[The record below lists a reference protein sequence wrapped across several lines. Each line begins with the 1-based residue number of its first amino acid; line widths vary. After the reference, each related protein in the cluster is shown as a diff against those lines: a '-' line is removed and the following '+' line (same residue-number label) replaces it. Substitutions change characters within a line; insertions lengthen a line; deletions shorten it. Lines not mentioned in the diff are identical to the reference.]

1 MPRAGYRQ
9 GEKRVDVWLSKA
21 VHGHVR
27 ALAAEVGESM
37 SEWVADLV
45 RREVEFCGGGEPVPG
60 VGGSA
65 QADVGGSRP
74 SVGGGRAY
82 LAGVVADRLEGPLTE
97 RRSVPFVG
105 EAVVVNSP
113 KSCGKVQLP
122 SSVDPLE
129 EIA

>member
-82 LAGVVADRLEGPLTE
+82 LAGVVADRVHDP
-97 RRSVPFVG
+97 VMVD
-105 EAVVVNSP
+105 SP
-113 KSCGKVQLP
+113 GGMIEVTLKEYGTVKR
-122 SSVDPLE
+122 VDPLE